1 MADAPTPT
9 PAPAA
14 SSGSKLTL
22 AMAGLLV
29 LNLGATGFIAV
40 RSLKQPAHVEK
51 SEHEHGAEGAEAL
64 AGPTVAIDPF
74 VVNLKEPGSDRYLK
88 IGFEVEVSDAH
99 AAEKMAKKKS
109 ETRDELIRYLSSLSV
124 ADTVGGEAKE
134 KILASVR
141 ERMEK
146 ILGKEKLKKVF
157 ITEFVVQ

>member
-14 SSGSKLTL
+14 APTSSKLTM

-29 LNLGATGFIAV
+29 LNLGATGFLAV
-40 RSLKQPAHVEK
+40 RSLKQPAHAAK
-51 SEHEHGAEGAEAL
+51 AEHEHEGGETV

-88 IGFEVEVSDAH
+88 IALEAEMADAI
-99 AAEKMAKKKS
+99 AATRLTAAKS
-109 ETRDELIRYLSSLSV
+109 ATRDELIRYLSSLTV

-134 KILASVR
+134 KILAGVK
-141 ERMEK
+141 ER
-146 ILGKEKLKKVF
+146 IEKLVGPGRLRKVF